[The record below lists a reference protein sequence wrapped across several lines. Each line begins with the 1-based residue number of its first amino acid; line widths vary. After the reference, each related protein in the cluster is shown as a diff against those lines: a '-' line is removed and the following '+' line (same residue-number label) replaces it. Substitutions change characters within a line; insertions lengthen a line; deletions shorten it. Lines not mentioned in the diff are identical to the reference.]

1 MPLTNDDIYQK
12 LLQAQTGSGKNY
24 LSQMSNAF
32 AGLDAMKN
40 MQGITPQQKEQY
52 GNMMKSQAATAGLGA
67 STALLGGLSGIVGTT
82 KNLASI
88 ADTSKQ
94 DAAIQQM
101 GSIGQGGYSSYDQVT
116 ADYNRLNSITP
127 DLSYDTIRGVDTKQK
142 VGGVLSATAAG
153 AATGAQIGGPWGA
166 LAGGV
171 IGLGSSLAGVFVGD
185 RNARIEQQLKQAQ
198 AKQATELSQTR
209 MRTGIDD
216 LAQSNFRNDYANRAA
231 RGGSIERRQQD
242 LQAFAD
248 RIMHRQKQNDVTH
261 SSGIVRQHCKGG
273 TLIRIKR

>member
-1 MPLTNDDIYQK
+1 MPSDQEIYQK
-12 LLQAQTGSGKNY
+12 LLKAQTGSGKNY

-32 AGLDAMKN
+32 AGLDALKG
-40 MQGITPQQKEQY
+40 MQDITPQQKEQY

-101 GSIGQGGYSSYDQVT
+101 GSIGQGGYSSYDQVA
-116 ADYNRLNSITP
+116 ADYNRLNSINP

-185 RNARIEQQLKQAQ
+185 QNARIEQQLKQAQ

-216 LAQSNFRNDYANRAA
+216 LAQSNFRSDYANRAA
-231 RGGSIERRQQD
+231 MGGSIERKKQG

-248 RIMHRQKQNDVTH
+248 RIMNRQKQNDVTH
-261 SSGIVRQHCKGG
+261 SSGIIRQHCKGG
-273 TLIRIKR
+273 TMIRIKR